1 MSTSFHEGRT
11 IGLLLSFIGGAMD
24 SYTYIQYN
32 AFASAQTGNI
42 VLAIIQAFDGEWISV
57 GKKILSTVFFFLGI
71 LLTKFLID
79 YFKKKEKHYWRLYVL
94 YYEAIIFFLVS
105 LTPIS
110 IHPAIVTIMI
120 AFTAAIQW
128 VAFDKIDGRA
138 YTNLFTTGNLKGV
151 ATNLYDSLVTK
162 EKEAFDRFF
171 HFLTVVL
178 AFISGAGVLV
188 FCHHLFGHFAILLVA
203 VLFLII
209 AIVQSIQVW
218 KFYQRHI
225 VLSQK

>member
-1 MSTSFHEGRT
+1 
-11 IGLLLSFIGGAMD
+11 
-24 SYTYIQYN
+24 
-32 AFASAQTGNI
+32 
-42 VLAIIQAFDGEWISV
+42 IIQAFDGEWISV

-162 EKEAFDRFF
+162 EKAAFDRFF

-225 VLSQK
+225 VLSKK

>member
-1 MSTSFHEGRT
+1 
-11 IGLLLSFIGGAMD
+11 
-24 SYTYIQYN
+24 
-32 AFASAQTGNI
+32 
-42 VLAIIQAFDGEWISV
+42 
-57 GKKILSTVFFFLGI
+57 
-71 LLTKFLID
+71 
-79 YFKKKEKHYWRLYVL
+79 
-94 YYEAIIFFLVS
+94 
-105 LTPIS
+105 
-110 IHPAIVTIMI
+110 MI

-128 VAFDKIDGRA
+128 VVFDKIDGRA

-162 EKEAFDRFF
+162 EKAAFDRFF

-225 VLSQK
+225 VLSKNKDKRVHFNGQLKITILQNTTNRLIYRILGQYLSLFVVFMFIFIHSIIALDFRTTSCQCKLSAVSLSSTAHLMTRIITLFS